1 MTLKINQNF
10 KSIINNQLI
19 NSHKLS
25 YTFQIFNNKLLINRF
40 DYDEVQ
46 KILNKNFHKY
56 KVLQSQYDQKMIIY
70 MNINNNN

>member
-19 NSHKLS
+19 NSNKLS

-40 DYDEVQ
+40 DFEEVD
-46 KILNKNFHKY
+46 KILTRNIHKY
-56 KVLQSQYDQKMIIY
+56 KVLQS
-70 MNINNNN
+70 

>member
-1 MTLKINQNF
+1 MTLKINKNF

-40 DYDEVQ
+40 DFEEVD
-46 KILNKNFHKY
+46 KILTRNCHKY
-56 KVLQSQYDQKMIIY
+56 KVLQS
-70 MNINNNN
+70 